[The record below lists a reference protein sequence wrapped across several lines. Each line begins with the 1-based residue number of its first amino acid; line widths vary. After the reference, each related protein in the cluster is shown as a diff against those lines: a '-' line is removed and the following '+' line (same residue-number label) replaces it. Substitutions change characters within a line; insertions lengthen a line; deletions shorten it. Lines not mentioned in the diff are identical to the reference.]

1 MPDADGI
8 PSGVKIP
15 QWGTVAVKIDGKLG
29 ANSIELVSI
38 GELSLLFPDR
48 TKFSQS
54 GLIELR

>member
-1 MPDADGI
+1 M
-8 PSGVKIP
+8 P